1 MISQALPLIHQKS
14 KFRQRCA
21 MSKSA
26 SAKQLIDE
34 ILSMKE
40 QYQIEVGSRRKPWP
54 KSIKSRILEL
64 DHLGVP
70 MQQISH
76 AVKIPYQTIM
86 SWRFTARRGQ
96 QLKKDFHSLE
106 VKNPIVTVGAKIDSP
121 MVASKPQKIQ
131 QSDPT
136 VTVRTPDGYVLE
148 IPSTIVV
155 QVLSKIRIGK

>member
-1 MISQALPLIHQKS
+1 MNKPIA
-14 KFRQRCA
+14 
-21 MSKSA
+21 
-26 SAKQLIDE
+26 AKQLIEE

-54 KSIKSRILEL
+54 KSIKSRILDL
-64 DHLGVP
+64 DQLGVP

-96 QLKKDFHSLE
+96 QSKKDFHSLK
-106 VKNPIVTVGAKIDSP
+106 VKTPTVTVGEVSVLPKS
-121 MVASKPQKIQ
+121 QKIP

-136 VTVRTPDGYVLE
+136 VTVGLDLTVRA
-148 IPSTIVV
+148 
-155 QVLSKIRIGK
+155 

>member
-1 MISQALPLIHQKS
+1 MNKP
-14 KFRQRCA
+14 
-21 MSKSA
+21 A
-26 SAKQLIDE
+26 STRQLIEE

-64 DHLGVP
+64 DQLGMP
-70 MQQISH
+70 MQKISN
-76 AVKIPYQTIM
+76 AVNIPYQTIM
-86 SWRFTARRGQ
+86 SWRFTSRRGL

-106 VKNPIVTVGAKIDSP
+106 VKNPTVTVGE
-121 MVASKPQKIQ
+121 VAVLPKSQKIP

-148 IPSTIVV
+148 IPSIILV
-155 QVLSKIRIGK
+155 QVLSAIRIGK